1 LTLPLRL
8 ASHRNAHMKKRTH
21 IVLNALLGYAYA
33 QLFFQYV
40 PLWVTGALAAIG
52 LGAFQIRKSL
62 AAAKEEKLKKLDESA
77 IREIL
82 GAEDDLDAE
91 GAKKKKDSDQSK
103 AKRAKA
109 KVQQR
114 LAQERKAENR
124 SKSESSTAAAASASS
139 KKKKGGDDE
148 DDVDE
153 DDLLMFAKGSR
164 QTNKS
169 KKGQ

>member
-1 LTLPLRL
+1 
-8 ASHRNAHMKKRTH
+8 
-21 IVLNALLGYAYA
+21 
-33 QLFFQYV
+33 V
-40 PLWVTGALAAIG
+40 PLWVAGALAAAG
-52 LGAFQIRKSL
+52 AVAFQIRKTV
-62 AAAKEEKLKKLDESA
+62 AAQKEEKLKRLDESA

-82 GAEDDLDAE
+82 GAEDDQDAK
-91 GAKKKKDSDQSK
+91 GAKQKKDADHTK
-103 AKRAKA
+103 AKKAKA

-124 SKSESSTAAAASASS
+124 SKEPSSATT
-139 KKKKGGDDE
+139 KKKGGNDD

-164 QTNKS
+164 QTKA

>member
-1 LTLPLRL
+1 MRPARLP
-8 ASHRNAHMKKRTH
+8 STCVQERTH
-21 IVLNALLGYAYA
+21 TNALLGCAYA

-62 AAAKEEKLKKLDESA
+62 AAAREEKLKKLDESA

-124 SKSESSTAAAASASS
+124 SKDASAAASASAS
-139 KKKKGGDDE
+139 SRKKKGGDDE

-164 QTNKS
+164 QTTKS

>member
-1 LTLPLRL
+1 LRL
-8 ASHRNAHMKKRTH
+8 NVPTP
-21 IVLNALLGYAYA
+21 
-33 QLFFQYV
+33 QLFFLYV
-40 PLWVTGALAAIG
+40 PLWVAGALAAAG
-52 LGAFQIRKSL
+52 AVAFQIRKTL
-62 AAAKEEKLKKLDESA
+62 AAQKEEKLKRLDESA

-82 GAEDDLDAE
+82 GAEDDQDAK
-91 GAKKKKDSDQSK
+91 GAKQKKDADHTK
-103 AKRAKA
+103 AKKAKA

-124 SKSESSTAAAASASS
+124 SKESSSAAAAT
-139 KKKKGGDDE
+139 KKKGGNDE

-164 QTNKS
+164 QAKS

>member
-1 LTLPLRL
+1 
-8 ASHRNAHMKKRTH
+8 M
-21 IVLNALLGYAYA
+21 

-40 PLWVTGALAAIG
+40 PLWVAGALAAV
-52 LGAFQIRKSL
+52 GAAVFQIRKTI

-82 GAEDDLDAE
+82 GAEDDQDAE
-91 GAKKKKDSDQSK
+91 GAKKKKASDQSK
-103 AKRAKA
+103 AHKAKA

-124 SKSESSTAAAASASS
+124 TKDSSAATTASNS

-164 QTNKS
+164 QTKS

>member
-1 LTLPLRL
+1 
-8 ASHRNAHMKKRTH
+8 M
-21 IVLNALLGYAYA
+21 LNALLGCAYA

-40 PLWVTGALAAIG
+40 PLWVTGALAAVG
-52 LGAFQIRKSL
+52 LGVFQIRKSL

-124 SKSESSTAAAASASS
+124 SKDASAASAASS
-139 KKKKGGDDE
+139 RKKKGGDDE

-164 QTNKS
+164 QTTKS

>member
-1 LTLPLRL
+1 MNR
-8 ASHRNAHMKKRTH
+8 
-21 IVLNALLGYAYA
+21 
-33 QLFFQYV
+33 QLFFLYV
-40 PLWVTGALAAIG
+40 PLWVAAALLAAG
-52 LGAFQIRKSL
+52 LGVFQIRRKI
-62 AAAKEEKLKKLDESA
+62 AARKEEKLQKLDESA

-82 GAEDDLDAE
+82 GAEDDQDAE
-91 GAKKKKDSDQSK
+91 GAKRKKESDLGK
-103 AKRAKA
+103 AKKAKA

-124 SKSESSTAAAASASS
+124 SKELSAAAA
-139 KKKKGGDDE
+139 KKKKGPKGGDDE

-164 QTNKS
+164 QTKS

>member
-1 LTLPLRL
+1 V
-8 ASHRNAHMKKRTH
+8 A
-21 IVLNALLGYAYA
+21 
-33 QLFFQYV
+33 
-40 PLWVTGALAAIG
+40 GALAAAG
-52 LGAFQIRKSL
+52 AVAFQIRKTV
-62 AAAKEEKLKKLDESA
+62 AAQKEEKLKRLDESA

-82 GAEDDLDAE
+82 GAEDDQDAK
-91 GAKKKKDSDQSK
+91 GAKQKKDADHTK
-103 AKRAKA
+103 AKKAKA

-124 SKSESSTAAAASASS
+124 SKEPSSATT
-139 KKKKGGDDE
+139 KKKGGNDD

-164 QTNKS
+164 QTKA